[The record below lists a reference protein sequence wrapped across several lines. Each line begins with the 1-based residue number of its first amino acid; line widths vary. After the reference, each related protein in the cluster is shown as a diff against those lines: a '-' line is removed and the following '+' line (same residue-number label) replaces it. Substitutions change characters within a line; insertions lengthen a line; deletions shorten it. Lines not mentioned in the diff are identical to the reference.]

1 MQNSDI
7 LRQVKRNSNIAELL
21 RSRLNP
27 RLNLDKNLDIATKY
41 FIEHKSTTKIAQ
53 EYSISAS
60 RVSDILEL
68 YKLKIAPLLVKII
81 TARKEGKI

>member
-68 YKLKIAPLLVKII
+68 YNLKIAPLLVKII

>member
-1 MQNSDI
+1 MQNIDI
-7 LRQVKRNSNIAELL
+7 LRQVKRKGNIAELL
-21 RSRLNP
+21 RSQLNP
-27 RLNLDKNLDIATKY
+27 RLNLEKNLDIATKY

-81 TARKEGKI
+81 TAGKEGKI

>member
-7 LRQVKRNSNIAELL
+7 LRQVKRNSNIAKLL
-21 RSRLNP
+21 KSRLNP

-68 YKLKIAPLLVKII
+68 YKLKIAPLLVKIL
-81 TARKEGKI
+81 TAGKEGKI

>member
-1 MQNSDI
+1 MHNSDI
-7 LRQVKRNSNIAELL
+7 LRQVKRKGNIAELL

-27 RLNLDKNLDIATKY
+27 RINIEKNLDIATKY

-81 TARKEGKI
+81 NAGKEK

>member
-7 LRQVKRNSNIAELL
+7 LRQVKRKSNIAEIL
-21 RSRLNP
+21 RSQLNP
-27 RLNLDKNLDIATKY
+27 RLNVEKSLAIATKY
-41 FIEHKSTTKIAQ
+41 FIEQKSTTKIAQ

-68 YKLKIAPLLVKII
+68 YERKIAPLLVKIL
-81 TARKEGKI
+81 TARKEKKI

>member
-7 LRQVKRNSNIAELL
+7 LRQVKRNSNIAEIL
-21 RSRLNP
+21 RSQLNP
-27 RLNLDKNLDIATKY
+27 RLNLEKSLDIAAKY

-68 YKLKIAPLLVKII
+68 YEQKIAPLLMKII
-81 TARKEGKI
+81 TAGKEEKI

>member
-7 LRQVKRNSNIAELL
+7 LRQVKQNSNIAKLL

-27 RLNLDKNLDIATKY
+27 RLNLKKNLDIANKY

-68 YKLKIAPLLVKII
+68 YEQKIAPILVKII
-81 TARKEGKI
+81 TAGKEGKI

>member
-1 MQNSDI
+1 MQNIDI
-7 LRQVKRNSNIAELL
+7 LRQVKRKGNIAELL
-21 RSRLNP
+21 RSQLNP
-27 RLNLDKNLDIATKY
+27 RLNLEKNLDIATKY

-60 RVSDILEL
+60 RVSNILEL

-81 TARKEGKI
+81 TAGKEK

>member
-1 MQNSDI
+1 MQNIDI
-7 LRQVKRNSNIAELL
+7 LRQVKRKGNIAELL
-21 RSRLNP
+21 RSQLNP
-27 RLNLDKNLDIATKY
+27 RLNLKKNLDIATKY

-81 TARKEGKI
+81 TAGKEK

>member
-1 MQNSDI
+1 MHNSDI
-7 LRQVKRNSNIAELL
+7 LRQVKRKGNIAELL
-21 RSRLNP
+21 RSQLNP
-27 RLNLDKNLDIATKY
+27 RLNLKKNLDIATKY

-60 RVSDILEL
+60 RVSNILEL

-81 TARKEGKI
+81 TAGKEK

>member
-1 MQNSDI
+1 MHNSDI
-7 LRQVKRNSNIAELL
+7 LRQVKRKGNIAELL
-21 RSRLNP
+21 RSQLNP
-27 RLNLDKNLDIATKY
+27 RLNLEKNLDIATKY

-60 RVSDILEL
+60 RVSNILEL

-81 TARKEGKI
+81 TAGKEK

>member
-1 MQNSDI
+1 MHNSDI
-7 LRQVKRNSNIAELL
+7 LRQVKRKGNIAELL
-21 RSRLNP
+21 RPRLNP
-27 RLNLDKNLDIATKY
+27 RINLEKSLDIATKY

-60 RVSDILEL
+60 RVSNILEL

-81 TARKEGKI
+81 TAGKEK

>member
-7 LRQVKRNSNIAELL
+7 LRQVKRKSNIAEIL
-21 RSRLNP
+21 RSQLNP
-27 RLNLDKNLDIATKY
+27 RLNVEKSLAIATKY
-41 FIEHKSTTKIAQ
+41 FIEQKSTTKIAQ

-68 YKLKIAPLLVKII
+68 YEQKIAPLLVKIL
-81 TARKEGKI
+81 TAGKEEKI